1 MPPLRWP
8 VAGEGLFAPFWG
20 ADGMEGVCSR
30 FGVQWAGLTGGC
42 GNWCTGREGRGRRY
56 CPRSGVLCGGEGRGD
71 YFFLADFGA
80 KFKMFAYFRAMK
92 ANKRKQGNKLPNLI
106 SVEQFAALGRM
117 TSRRGHKVSAGYL
130 YRLIRQHE
138 AGERD
143 ELPFSYVMIGEKKRI
158 YIVTEK

>member
-1 MPPLRWP
+1 
-8 VAGEGLFAPFWG
+8 
-20 ADGMEGVCSR
+20 
-30 FGVQWAGLTGGC
+30 
-42 GNWCTGREGRGRRY
+42 
-56 CPRSGVLCGGEGRGD
+56 
-71 YFFLADFGA
+71 
-80 KFKMFAYFRAMK
+80 MK